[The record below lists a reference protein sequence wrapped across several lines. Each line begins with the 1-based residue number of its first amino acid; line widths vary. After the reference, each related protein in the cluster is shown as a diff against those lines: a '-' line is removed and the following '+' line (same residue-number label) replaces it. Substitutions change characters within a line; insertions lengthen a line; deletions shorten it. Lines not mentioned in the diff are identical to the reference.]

1 MPETRNWAAMLEEQA
16 ANRGDHPF
24 LYLIDQDQYISY
36 NEMDKNA
43 NRIGNYLLANGGGPG
58 KGIATLM
65 ENSSQF
71 LDIFFGIQKIG
82 MYINPVNTELR
93 GEGLIYIIDNS
104 DAEFLVIDSHLFD
117 LYTAIKDH
125 LPKIK
130 KVFVNAL
137 EVSGRVEMHDRL
149 DLGNAYADDV
159 DSGNPNIE
167 FSNDLKLMI
176 LYTSGTTGLPKG
188 LSPDTTGTCSSAFR
202 L

>member
-93 GEGLIYIIDNS
+93 GEGSFTLLTIVTLSFWLSIPTYLICIRRS
-104 DAEFLVIDSHLFD
+104 
-117 LYTAIKDH
+117 
-125 LPKIK
+125 KI
-130 KVFVNAL
+130 
-137 EVSGRVEMHDRL
+137 
-149 DLGNAYADDV
+149 
-159 DSGNPNIE
+159 
-167 FSNDLKLMI
+167 
-176 LYTSGTTGLPKG
+176 
-188 LSPDTTGTCSSAFR
+188 TCPR
-202 L
+202 

>member
-1 MPETRNWAAMLEEQA
+1 
-16 ANRGDHPF
+16 
-24 LYLIDQDQYISY
+24 
-36 NEMDKNA
+36 
-43 NRIGNYLLANGGGPG
+43 
-58 KGIATLM
+58 
-65 ENSSQF
+65 
-71 LDIFFGIQKIG
+71 

-188 LSPDTTGTCSSAFR
+188 VVSRYNRNMLQRISSLTEILLTPDSVYYTPLPLIHAMPYM
-202 L
+202 

>member
-71 LDIFFGIQKIG
+71 LDIFFGIQKNWHVHQSG
-82 MYINPVNTELR
+82 QHRTPGR
-93 GEGLIYIIDNS
+93 G
-104 DAEFLVIDSHLFD
+104 AHLH
-117 LYTAIKDH
+117 Y
-125 LPKIK
+125 
-130 KVFVNAL
+130 
-137 EVSGRVEMHDRL
+137 
-149 DLGNAYADDV
+149 
-159 DSGNPNIE
+159 
-167 FSNDLKLMI
+167 
-176 LYTSGTTGLPKG
+176 
-188 LSPDTTGTCSSAFR
+188 
-202 L
+202 